1 MIMVCSG
8 LGVLVYVIAF
18 FCYFVMLAIVGEGY
32 MMSKTWPLAVV
43 FFLASALVT
52 ALGLYLRKQP
62 SEVTI
67 HKLTGREVKVKS
79 KHTVFL
85 IPVIYWGPIFFIF
98 GLFHL
103 FLGLLTR

>member
-1 MIMVCSG
+1 MIRVCSG

-18 FCYFVMLAIVGEGY
+18 FCYFVMLAIVGVGY
-32 MMSKTWPLAVV
+32 MMSQSWPLAVA

-52 ALGLYLRKQP
+52 ALGLYLKKQP

-67 HKLTGREVKVKS
+67 HKLTGQEVKVKS
-79 KHTVFL
+79 KHTVFF
-85 IPVIYWGPIFFIF
+85 IPVIYWGPIFFVI

-103 FLGLLTR
+103 FLGFL